1 MSMSRHKI
9 VAGLLAT
16 LLHQAG
22 WAQPDA
28 ASTLLEQGRY
38 WQSQGDMR
46 RAGQAWEKLLLTDPN
61 QPEALYGMGLAA
73 LRGDR
78 AAEAQQYLNRLRR
91 LDANGAY
98 AQRLQQDIALAGGT
112 GKTDLD
118 NARAKAASGDLPGAI
133 ADYRQAFQGREPQ
146 GELALEYYSRLGYV
160 DGQLGAAIAGLERLS
175 RQSPNNPNIQLALAK
190 HLIRDESRRAD
201 GVKLLS
207 QLSRRNDVGADA
219 LESWRMGLVWMGNPR
234 PAEKPLFEAYLQ
246 AHPDDKAI
254 RDQMQR
260 TAAPAAARTAAARP
274 AAPWRQDPRLAR
286 GFAALESGD
295 LASAEAAFQEKLR
308 ETPDNADALGG
319 LGVVRMQQNDP
330 VRAQELLSR
339 AASRPG
345 AGGNWKKALNGAR
358 YWALVDQAESARE
371 SGDRAGA
378 RRMLDQAVKLDG
390 GPSAAYNALGR
401 LALADNDLPGAER
414 TFRAVLAR
422 HRNDPE
428 AMRGL
433 VSVLAQ
439 SGRPEEA
446 MALVQ
451 SMGPEQAADV
461 GDVTRLRAA
470 VAAGQARAADQRGDA
485 ARAQQLLEDAVSNDS
500 TNPWLRYELAR
511 LLLRTGA
518 DTEAQRVVDG
528 LLETNPDMADALYT
542 SALVSAERGQSAKA
556 YATLSRVPQQSR
568 TAEMQSLERRL
579 WVQTQAGQA
588 SAMARA
594 GQPDQ
599 ARALL
604 ASLEPA
610 AAQDPELL
618 GTIGQA
624 YVDAGD
630 TSRGLALL
638 RPMVSGAE
646 PATDVLLP
654 YAGLLLK
661 AGQDVEVAG
670 VLRRLQPRSMSASQR
685 AAFDDLV
692 RLYTVRQADRLRE
705 RGDLVA
711 AYDMLSPV
719 LKQRPND
726 TLAQGALARMYAA
739 GGDREKALDIYRK
752 LLEREPDNAQLQIGA
767 ANVAAQLNDWRY
779 AERSLNNALAIA
791 PDDPDILASAA
802 RLYRAQG
809 KTGRAAELYAA
820 AIAAQDKRGA
830 PAMAAAGAG
839 RAAPS
844 DNPFVGRPGQ
854 RTQSARSAQVLGD
867 ALGEPVPQAAPAV
880 ATYAVATGA
889 SSASG
894 ANAPYAR
901 DYPAAN
907 AAAMPVPPVAPV
919 AAAQAPRSR
928 TATAAPVVGPSAIGA
943 VAVPAA
949 RGGMPAQPAG
959 AYAAEPAPV
968 AEPSSNG
975 SRVAAAAPSTLQNE
989 LDEIRQER
997 SPEIRA
1003 GVFVRPNNGEAGLS
1017 RMTTIEA
1024 PVEARMPVGDGKL
1037 VLNATPV
1044 NVDAGTLGG
1053 DYYKNSRF
1061 GGGPVS
1067 SAAELTGNSGP
1078 VRSLRD
1084 RGVGASIGYETRGL
1098 AADIGTTPLGFERT
1112 NVIGGVK
1119 LSGTVGA
1126 NGWYNVNA
1134 SRRAVTDS
1142 VVSYAGVRDPRL
1154 NTGLRTLGVADG
1166 GVDDTWGAV
1175 TANGLSGQIGLE
1187 ENNVGAYAY
1196 GSWHKLLGHNVESN
1210 SRTEVGTGAY
1220 WRVIN
1225 DPDRMLSTGVNV
1237 GAIFYDNNQ
1246 RYFTYG
1252 HGGYFSPQQFYAL
1265 SLPVTWAQRAGRFS
1279 YKLQGS
1285 VGIQHFKEDD
1295 ADYFPT
1301 SSLLQNAAAA
1311 GMAVAQGQGFNVG
1324 QPVYDGQSKTGI
1336 GYSLSGAAEYQLTRN
1351 LFMGGTLGLDNATD
1365 YRQWAGGL
1373 YLRYA
1378 LYPMTRP
1385 MDLPVVPFQ
1394 SPYSR

>member
-1 MSMSRHKI
+1 MSMSRHTI
-9 VAGLLAT
+9 AAGLLAT

-28 ASTLLEQGRY
+28 ASTLVEQGRY

-46 RAGQAWEKLLLTDPN
+46 RAAQAWEKLLLTDPN
-61 QPEALYGMGLAA
+61 HAEALYGMGLAA
-73 LRGDR
+73 LRENRGG
-78 AAEAQQYLNRLRR
+78 EAQQYLERLRR
-91 LDANGAY
+91 LDAKSAY
-98 AQRLQQDIALAGGT
+98 AQRLQQDITLAGGA
-112 GKTDLD
+112 GKTDLE
-118 NARAKAASGDLPGAI
+118 NARAKAAGGDMPGAI
-133 ADYRQAFQGREPQ
+133 ADYRRAFQGREPQ

-160 DGQLGAAIAGLERLS
+160 DGELTPAIAGLERLS
-175 RQSPNNPNIQLALAK
+175 RESPGNPNIQLALAK
-190 HLIRDESRRAD
+190 HLIRTENRRAE
-201 GVKLLS
+201 GVKLLA

-219 LESWRMGLVWMGNPR
+219 LESWRMGLVWIGNPR

-260 TAAPAAARTAAARP
+260 TAAPATAARTSGAARA

-295 LASAEAAFQEKLR
+295 LVSAEAAFQEKLR
-308 ETPDNADALGG
+308 ESPDNADALGG
-319 LGVVRMQQNDP
+319 MGVVRMQQNDP
-330 VRAQELLSR
+330 VRAQELLAR

-345 AGGNWKKALNGAR
+345 AGANWKKALNGAR
-358 YWALVDQAESARE
+358 YWALVDQAESARDA
-371 SGDRAGA
+371 GDTAGA
-378 RRMLDQAVKLDG
+378 RRMLEQAVKLDS
-390 GPSAAYNALGR
+390 GPTAAYNAMGR
-401 LALADNDLPGAER
+401 LYLADNDLAGAER
-414 TFRAVLAR
+414 VFRAVLAR

-433 VSVLAQ
+433 VSVLSQ

-451 SMGPEQAADV
+451 TMSPEQAAEV
-461 GDVTRLRAA
+461 GEVGRLRAA
-470 VAAGQARAADQRGDA
+470 VAAGQARAADQRGDTA
-485 ARAQQLLEDAVSNDS
+485 GARRALEDAVSNDP
-500 TNPWLRYELAR
+500 TNPWTRYELAR

-528 LLETNPDMADALYT
+528 LLQTHPDMPEALYA
-542 SALVSAERGQSAKA
+542 SALVSSERGQSSRA
-556 YATLSRVPQQSR
+556 YDTLSRVPEQSR
-568 TAEMQSLERRL
+568 TPEMAALERRL
-579 WVQTQAGQA
+579 WVQAQAAQA
-588 SAMARA
+588 AAMAKA

-610 AAQDPELL
+610 AAQDPQLL
-618 GTIGQA
+618 GAIGQA

-630 TSRGLALL
+630 PGRGLSLL
-638 RPMVSGAE
+638 RPLVSGAE
-646 PATDVLLP
+646 PGTDVLMP

-661 AGQDVEVAG
+661 ADQDVEAAG
-670 VLRRLQPRSMSASQR
+670 VLRRLQGRPMSAGQR
-685 AAFDDLV
+685 VAFDDLV

-719 LKQRPND
+719 LKLRPD
-726 TLAQGALARMYAA
+726 DALAQGALARMYAA

-767 ANVAAQLNDWRY
+767 AGVAAQLNDWRY
-779 AERSLNNALAIA
+779 AEKALNSALAIA
-791 PDDPDILASAA
+791 PDDPDVLASAA

-820 AIAAQDKRGA
+820 AIAAQDKRSA
-830 PAMAAAGAG
+830 PALASAAAG
-839 RAAPS
+839 RAPAS
-844 DNPFVGRPGQ
+844 VNPFVGRPGQ

-867 ALGEPVPQAAPAV
+867 ALGEPVLETAQAASYGSDSTTAGAAVMPVAQPASPAAMPSQPPGAYAQETQPMAALPYSGAPARTTTAPAAPA
-880 ATYAVATGA
+880 A
-889 SSASG
+889 S
-894 ANAPYAR
+894 
-901 DYPAAN
+901 
-907 AAAMPVPPVAPV
+907 
-919 AAAQAPRSR
+919 
-928 TATAAPVVGPSAIGA
+928 A
-943 VAVPAA
+943 VAV
-949 RGGMPAQPAG
+949 GTQ
-959 AYAAEPAPV
+959 
-968 AEPSSNG
+968 PSSL
-975 SRVAAAAPSTLQNE
+975 RAE
-989 LDEIRQER
+989 LDEVMQER

-1003 GVFVRPNNGEAGLS
+1003 GGSVRANNGESGLS
-1017 RMTTIEA
+1017 RMTAIEA
-1024 PVEARMPVGDGKL
+1024 PVEARLPLGDGKL
-1037 VLNATPV
+1037 TLNATPV
-1044 NVDAGTLGG
+1044 HVDAGTLGG
-1053 DYYKNSRF
+1053 SYYKNSRF

-1067 SAAELTGNSGP
+1067 SAAELTGNAGT

-1084 RGVGASIGYETRGL
+1084 RGVGASVGYETRGL
-1098 AADIGTTPLGFERT
+1098 AADIGTTPLGFERS
-1112 NVIGGVK
+1112 NVVGGVK
-1119 LSGTVGA
+1119 LSGAMGDNNRA
-1126 NGWYNVNA
+1126 WYSVNV

-1142 VVSYAGVRDPRL
+1142 VVSFAGARDPRL
-1154 NTGLRTLGVADG
+1154 NAGLRTLGVAGSEDE
-1166 GVDDTWGAV
+1166 TWGAV

-1187 ENNVGAYAY
+1187 ENDVGVYGY

-1210 SRTEVGTGAY
+1210 SRTEVGVGMY
-1220 WRVIN
+1220 SRVIREH
-1225 DPDRMLSTGVNV
+1225 DRLLTAGVNL
-1237 GAIFYDNNQ
+1237 GGIFYDNNQ

-1265 SLPVTWAQRAGRFS
+1265 SLPVTWAQRQGRFS

-1285 VGIQHFKEDD
+1285 VGVQYFKEND

-1301 SSLLQNAAAA
+1301 SGLLQNAAAA
-1311 GMAVAQGQGFNVG
+1311 GMGVANGFG
-1324 QPVYDGQSKTGI
+1324 FSTGRPVYEGQSKTSV

-1351 LFMGGTLGLDNATD
+1351 LFMGGTLGVDNATD

-1394 SPYSR
+1394 SPYAR

>member
-9 VAGLLAT
+9 AAGLLAT

-22 WAQPDA
+22 WAQAQPDA

-38 WQSQGDMR
+38 WQSQGDLR

-98 AQRLQQDIALAGGT
+98 AQRLQQDITLAGGA
-112 GKTDLD
+112 GKADLE
-118 NARAKAASGDLPGAI
+118 NARAKAAGGDLAGAV
-133 ADYRQAFQGREPQ
+133 ADYRKAFQGREPQ
-146 GELALEYYSRLGYV
+146 GDLALEYYSRLGYV
-160 DGQLGAAIAGLERLS
+160 DGGLAPAIAGLERLS
-175 RQSPNNPNIQLALAK
+175 RQSPGNPTIQLALAK
-190 HLIRDESRRAD
+190 HLIRDENRRAD
-201 GVKLLS
+201 GVRLLS

-260 TAAPAAARTAAARP
+260 TAAPAAARAAGTARP
-274 AAPWRQDPRLAR
+274 VAPWRQDPRLAR
-286 GFAALESGD
+286 GFSALESGD

-308 ETPDNADALGG
+308 ESPDNADALGG

-330 VRAQELLSR
+330 VRAQELLAR

-345 AGGNWKKALNGAR
+345 AGGNWKKALNSAR
-358 YWALVDQAESARE
+358 YWALVDQADTARE
-371 SGDRAGA
+371 AGDRPGA
-378 RRMLDQAVKLDG
+378 RRMLEQAVKLDS

-422 HRNDPE
+422 HRND
-428 AMRGL
+428 ADATRGL
-433 VSVLAQ
+433 IDALSQ
-439 SGRPEEA
+439 SGRSAEA
-446 MALVQ
+446 LALVQ
-451 SMGPEQAADV
+451 SLGSQADI
-461 GDVTRLRAA
+461 GEVTRLRAA
-470 VAAGQARAADQRGDA
+470 VAVGQARAADQRGDA
-485 ARAQQLLEDAVSNDS
+485 AGAQRLLEDAISNDS
-500 TNPWLRYELAR
+500 ANPWTRYELAR
-511 LLLRTGA
+511 LLLRSGA
-518 DTEAQRVVDG
+518 DLEAQRTVDG
-528 LLETNPDMADALYT
+528 LLETQPDMPDALYV
-542 SALVSAERGQSAKA
+542 SALVSAERGQPAKA
-556 YATLSRVPQQSR
+556 YDTLSRVPQSAR
-568 TAEMQSLERRL
+568 TPEMTTLARRL
-579 WVQTQAGQA
+579 WVQVQAGRA
-588 SAMARA
+588 STLAKA

-599 ARALL
+599 ARAVL
-604 ASLEPA
+604 ATLESTA
-610 AAQDPELL
+610 GQDPELL
-618 GTIGQA
+618 GAVAQA

-630 TSRGLALL
+630 SARGLALMRSL
-638 RPMVSGAE
+638 LSGAE
-646 PATDVLLP
+646 PGTDVLLP
-654 YAGLLLK
+654 YAGLLMK
-661 AGQDVEVAG
+661 AGDDVETAS

-685 AAFDDLV
+685 ASFDELV

-711 AYDMLSPV
+711 AYDTLAPV
-719 LKQRPND
+719 LKQRPD
-726 TLAQGALARMYAA
+726 DALAQGALARMYAA
-739 GGDREKALDIYRK
+739 GGDRDKALDIYRR
-752 LLEREPDNAQLQIGA
+752 LLQRDPDNAQLQLGA

-779 AERSLNNALAIA
+779 AEQSVNRALAIA
-791 PDDPDILASAA
+791 PDDPDVLASAA

-820 AIAAQDKRGA
+820 AIAAQDRRGGPAVAMAGA
-830 PAMAAAGAG
+830 PATG
-839 RAAPS
+839 
-844 DNPFVGRPGQ
+844 NPFVGRPGQ
-854 RTQSARSAQVLGD
+854 RSVRTAQVLGD
-867 ALGEPVPQAAPAV
+867 ALGDPTPDITQGQYGN
-880 ATYAVATGA
+880 T
-889 SSASG
+889 
-894 ANAPYAR
+894 PYAS
-901 DYPAAN
+901 DYQTARPD
-907 AAAMPVPPVAPV
+907 MPVPSAAPV
-919 AAAQAPRSR
+919 ASAQAGRGASR
-928 TATAAPVVGPSAIGA
+928 TSAIAPVVGPSAIGA

-959 AYAAEPAPV
+959 AYAAEPAPL
-968 AEPSSNG
+968 AERPAAADAT
-975 SRVAAAAPSTLQNE
+975 RTAAAPASSLQSE

-1003 GVFVRPNNGEAGLS
+1003 GAFTRSNNGESGLS
-1017 RMTTIEA
+1017 RMTSIEA
-1024 PVEARMPVGDGKL
+1024 PVEARMPLGEGKL

-1044 NVDAGTLGG
+1044 HIDAGSLGG

-1061 GGGPVS
+1061 GGGPVA
-1067 SAAELTGNSGP
+1067 SAAELTNNAGP

-1084 RGVGASIGYETRGL
+1084 RGVGASIGYEMRGM
-1098 AADIGTTPLGFERT
+1098 AADIGTTPIGFERT
-1112 NVIGGVK
+1112 NVVGGVK
-1119 LSGTVGA
+1119 ASGAMGQS
-1126 NGWYNVNA
+1126 GWYNVNV

-1142 VVSYAGVRDPRL
+1142 VVSFAGVRDPRM
-1154 NTGLRTLGVADG
+1154 NTGLRALGVDG
-1166 GVDDTWGAV
+1166 RVDDTWGAV
-1175 TANGLSGQIGLE
+1175 TANGLSGQIGVE
-1187 ENNVGAYAY
+1187 QDGVGAYAY

-1225 DPDRMLSTGVNV
+1225 EPDRMLTTGVNV

-1265 SLPVTWAQRAGRFS
+1265 SLPITWAQRSGRFS

-1311 GMAVAQGQGFNVG
+1311 GMAVAQGQGFNVS
-1324 QPVYDGQSKTGI
+1324 QPVYEGQSKTGV
-1336 GYSLSGAAEYQLTRN
+1336 GYSLSGAAEYQVTRN
-1351 LFMGGTLGLDNATD
+1351 LFLGGTLGLDNATD

-1373 YLRYA
+1373 YMRYA

-1394 SPYSR
+1394 SPYAR